1 MITVLLLSIFLFSL
15 IGMPIAF
22 SLGVGSFL
30 SIVFTSDLPLMIIPQ
45 RMFFGLNSW
54 LLMSIPFFMLA
65 GQLMIHG
72 GMSRRLVDFI
82 TEIFGFIK
90 GSVGYI
96 CVSASMIF
104 AGVSGSSSAD
114 TAAVGSIILP
124 IMKERGYNMKF
135 ATALQAAAGS
145 IGPIIPPSLLMI
157 LIGYVTDTS
166 VSQLFLGGI
175 VPGFMIGVALM
186 FVVFIHFRKNNTV
199 YPKPNS
205 DINFRKLIT
214 TGLYALPSLG
224 LPLIIIVGIVGG
236 VFSITESAV
245 IAVVYG
251 LIMGMFVYNEISIN
265 DLPKILFESAQL
277 STIILFIQSTA
288 FLFSWIITI
297 NEVPETLSNILV
309 NLISS
314 PSGFYIIYIISMLVI
329 GMFMESF
336 SATIIFLPLVY
347 PIAKNLGI
355 DPVHFGVVTTV
366 GWAIGYITP
375 PFGATLFVSCSISDV
390 SIKEVTPYIIPLLFA
405 MLFVLIIIT
414 FIPSIILFL
423 PEMFAK

>member
-1 MITVLLLSIFLFSL
+1 MISVLLISVFLFAL

-22 SLGVGSFL
+22 ALGVGSMI
-30 SIVFTSDLPLMIIPQ
+30 SIFFVSDLPLMIIPQ

-72 GMSRRLVDFI
+72 GMSKRLVDF
-82 TEIFGFIK
+82 TSELFGFIK
-90 GSVGYI
+90 GSLGYI
-96 CVSASMIF
+96 SITASMIF

-124 IMKERGYNMKF
+124 IMKDKGYNMKF

-175 VPGFMIGVALM
+175 VPGFLIGLGLM
-186 FVVFIHFRKNNTV
+186 VVVFFHVRKNDTIYTRINTEV
-199 YPKPNS
+199 SFK
-205 DINFRKLIT
+205 RLLL
-214 TGLYALPSLG
+214 TGIYALPSLG
-224 LPLIIIVGIVGG
+224 LPLIIIFGIIGG

-251 LIMGMFVYNEISIN
+251 LIMGIIVYKEISIY
-265 DLPKILFESAQL
+265 DLPNILYESAQL
-277 STIILFIQSTA
+277 STIILFIQATA
-288 FLFSWIITI
+288 FLFSWIITV
-297 NEVPETLSNILV
+297 NEVPNMLSDLIS
-309 NLISS
+309 NLIST
-314 PSGFYIIYIISMLVI
+314 PSGFYSIYILLMLFI

-336 SATIIFLPLVY
+336 SATVIFIPIVF
-347 PIAKNLGI
+347 PIAKELGI

-375 PFGATLFVSCSISDV
+375 PFGATLFVSCSISKL
-390 SIKEVTPYIIPLLFA
+390 SIKEVTPFILPVLCTMIVVLL
-405 MLFVLIIIT
+405 IIT
-414 FIPSIILFL
+414 FIPGSILFL
-423 PEMFAK
+423 PNLLAQ